1 MFCRKVDNI
10 GGRER
15 QQSTYSRGMSK
26 EAAEREQQGTAGN
39 SREQQGTAENSREQQ
54 MGSRWAAEYS
64 TCIKIIIYFR

>member
-10 GGRER
+10 GDRER

-26 EAAEREQQGTAGN
+26 EAAE
-39 SREQQGTAENSREQQ
+39 REQQGTAENSREQQ